1 MNNQRR
7 HELERNVL
15 ADKLGDGY
23 QKAQPALKPIL
34 VVAVV
39 LLLGLLGYQVIKG
52 NSSRDSAEK
61 WSEFYF
67 AREGGNAELFAQLGE
82 EFGNKPTGIWAKHSA
97 AQGYLRDG
105 VEALYVNR
113 KEGVE
118 NIRKAIEL
126 WKPLKSSDISE
137 LKALATLGLAQA
149 HESLGE
155 LDEAIKNYQVI
166 ADQPSA
172 SDEQK
177 RRLNDQIAFLKSA
190 DAKNFY
196 EWFNKIDPKPA
207 ASPIFSGDLNL
218 PPTNPSLSLDPNN
231 LPNLGNPVVPPAS
244 NPTTPIAPTDTPAVN
259 PPVEN
264 KPVTPTEP
272 TAATTP
278 TNPPVATPAA
288 PPAETPTPAAPPTDP
303 ATTPAATPAATPEPS
318 PATPPEKPATD
329 TPAPTEPK

>member
-15 ADKLGDGY
+15 ADKLGDGL
-23 QKAQPALKPIL
+23 QKAQPAMKPIL
-34 VVAVV
+34 AVAVV
-39 LLLGLLGYQVIKG
+39 GLLALLGYQVIKG

-67 AREGGNAELFAQLGE
+67 AREGGNADLFAQLGE
-82 EFGNKPTGIWAKHSA
+82 EFGNKPTALWAKHSA

-126 WKPLKSSDISE
+126 WQPLVKSDIAE

-155 LDEAIKNYQVI
+155 LDEAVKNYQVI
-166 ADQPSA
+166 ANQPSA

-177 RRLNDQIAFLKSA
+177 RRLNDQITFLKSA
-190 DAKNFY
+190 EAKNFY
-196 EWFNKIDPKPA
+196 EWFNKLDPKPA
-207 ASPIFSGDLNL
+207 ASPIFSGDLSL
-218 PPTNPSLSLDPNN
+218 PPTNPSISLDPNN
-231 LPNLGNPVVPPAS
+231 LPNLVPPVN
-244 NPTTPIAPTDTPAVN
+244 NPTTPTTPPVVTPPADNKPTTTPEAAPAATPTTPA
-259 PPVEN
+259 
-264 KPVTPTEP
+264 
-272 TAATTP
+272 
-278 TNPPVATPAA
+278 
-288 PPAETPTPAAPPTDP
+288 AETPTPAAP
-303 ATTPAATPAATPEPS
+303 ATTPAATTTPAAESPTPAAPTTPANTPEA
-318 PATPPEKPATD
+318 PAAGTPASETPA
-329 TPAPTEPK
+329 APTEPKQQ